1 MAQKV
6 QSSLSFRKNTPG
18 RRMASIRQSAKYE
31 GQLYSFQYTSYG
43 PSPTKK
49 RPNIDKQP
57 LLLLAYKG
65 TDKIWKAGNGRSY
78 IYGFNLNYL
87 EPHRRLEVV
96 EALIEIFETKPGTSL
111 TYQQLKDSL
120 EIPVSLESRIFRK
133 YDIRGSKLRK
143 LKEVDLDTYVAY
155 LRSSLKTRD

>member
-1 MAQKV
+1 
-6 QSSLSFRKNTPG
+6 
-18 RRMASIRQSAKYE
+18 MASVRQNAQYE

-57 LLLLAYKG
+57 LLLLAYRG
-65 TDKIWKAGNGRSY
+65 ADRIWKAQNGRSY

-87 EPHRRLEVV
+87 NPHRRLEVV
-96 EALIEIFETKPGTSL
+96 EALIEIFRTKPGQSL

-120 EIPVSLESRIFRK
+120 EVPTGLEDSIFRK

-143 LKEVDLDTYVAY
+143 LKEVNLDTYVDY
-155 LRSSLKTRD
+155 LRRSLKTRD